1 MTEKEQFLKLLNKVL
16 FYSEELIEELEKEL
30 NEVENPKIS
39 TDISKQAIIEDMRL
53 VNSIK
58 FVGEKVK
65 GDLEAQSRKKIKKNK

>member
-16 FYSEELIEELEKEL
+16 FYSEELIEELEQEL